1 MDQTRSD
8 LLVQHLDERI
18 AELTAQ
24 VAHALTA
31 LRRASH
37 LVPLVTVRQAVEA
50 GDDAL
55 DAAGL
60 NPYCMNE
67 GLAEGDERIGS
78 WWLEDAIGDLEGRE

>member
-1 MDQTRSD
+1 MESEEVVR
-8 LLVQHLDERI
+8 LR
-18 AELTAQ
+18 AQ
-24 VAHALTA
+24 VTHALTA

-37 LVPLVTVRQAVEA
+37 LVPLVTVRQVIES
-50 GDDAL
+50 GDDAI

-67 GLAEGDERIGS
+67 GLADGHERICC